1 MYACFHCNGTVDVAM
16 DRLNSCAKGL
26 LKTGA
31 PSFKNQDG
39 SASRPV
45 AVGRRRSRALKTCHS
60 VMYSL
65 DGGLAVSLQLGGR

>member
-1 MYACFHCNGTVDVAM
+1 MLASTVMELHVDVAM

-65 DGGLAVSLQLGGR
+65 SRWTNASG